1 MASEVRVPR
10 LLRVAEVTER
20 TGIERWRIYEL
31 VAQGKLPHLRTGK
44 VIRISEEALVAW
56 IQRQQKGG
64 DQ

>member
-1 MASEVRVPR
+1 MTDVKVPR

-31 VAQGKLPHLRTGK
+31 VQQGKLPHLRTGK
-44 VIRISEEALVAW
+44 VIRISEEALVRW
-56 IQRQQKGG
+56 IEQQQKGG